1 MRFMTTLRAGLVAA
15 ATLTLV
21 ALSGCSTVCGD
32 DLINCQGRCDRARV
46 DCKQEGNKAYC
57 KKQYFDACR
66 SLGVLYNHGL
76 NVERDN
82 KKAVAYYLLA
92 CQQDDP
98 LACTHLAFMYE
109 NGHGTEVSLSKALRY
124 YRLGCESHVNTA
136 CLGKERLEDA
146 NEAPAAPA
154 PPVEAAPAPA
164 PAATPAP
171 TPTATPTTAPAAT
184 PATVD
189 PAKIEKIE

>member
-1 MRFMTTLRAGLVAA
+1 MRCLTTLRAGLVATA
-15 ATLTLV
+15 VLSVV
-21 ALSGCSTVCGD
+21 ALSGCSTICGD

-46 DCKQEGNKAYC
+46 DCKQEGNKEYC
-57 KKQYFDACR
+57 NKQYFDACR

-82 KKAVAYYLLA
+82 KKAVAYYLVA
-92 CQQDDP
+92 CEQDDP

-124 YRLGCESHVNTA
+124 YRQGCEAHINTA
-136 CLGKERLEDA
+136 CLGKERLEDSGGS
-146 NEAPAAPA
+146 EPPPAPA
-154 PPVEAAPAPA
+154 PPADPA

-171 TPTATPTTAPAAT
+171 APESAPAAVPAMLPEDTIEET
-184 PATVD
+184 P
-189 PAKIEKIE
+189 